1 MPISIRLKPRLE
13 RLLNAACRRERKT
26 RSALIHEALAAY
38 LRPHQANLGEA
49 LAEALAASP
58 RGFGV
63 ERDQPAAADQRDW
76 AA

>member
-1 MPISIRLKPRLE
+1 MPISIRLKPSLE
-13 RLLNAACRRERKT
+13 RLLNATCRRERKT

-38 LRPHQANLGEA
+38 LRPTQANLGEA

-76 AA
+76 AP